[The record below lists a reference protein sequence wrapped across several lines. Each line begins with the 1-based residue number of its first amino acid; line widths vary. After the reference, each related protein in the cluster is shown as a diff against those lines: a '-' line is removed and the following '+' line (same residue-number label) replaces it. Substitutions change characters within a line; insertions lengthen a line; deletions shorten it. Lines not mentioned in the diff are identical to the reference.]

1 MEQSAHTSKKLSLR
15 RIAGFACNQGFV
27 FFLFYMG
34 LNRSFDF
41 GPFSLER
48 ADLIVTLLFMAI
60 GFLTVNSVPAHF
72 KKALTARP
80 LMLLYALLF
89 ASGSLI
95 PDVSNMQENLGWL
108 LLEGMFI
115 GISCSLLLVSWGRAF
130 GEVPIKISIPEVFIG
145 SLLGALFGLVIS
157 FVPIPR
163 TDFVF
168 RILPF
173 ASAIALMVGF
183 QPGFGLVTAR
193 NLDDDSKQT
202 AALLSLKILTGTALF
217 GMAAGLM
224 ETFNTDPGMQAM
236 PSYAVAF
243 LLFIA
248 FALGVLSLLRSDG
261 FGRGA
266 SLNKAYRTA
275 ILVLLTGFILVPAP
289 FFADSV
295 VSGEA
300 IVLAGYL
307 SLSAVLISLFLVLA
321 SITGI
326 STLSSFSRGFAA
338 LFGGEL
344 LGVVLANCLNSTQ
357 VDQITPYTVVVLAA
371 ILVMFSYIFL
381 FTERDF
387 DNLSEMVIDK
397 DSLESRCEAI
407 VEQYGLSSREAE
419 ILPFALKGRTSER
432 ISQELFISKSTVDTH
447 LRRIYNKVGV
457 HSRQELIDVSENNS
471 IKY

>member
-1 MEQSAHTSKKLSLR
+1 MEQNTHTSKKLSPR

-34 LNRSFDF
+34 LNRSFSF
-41 GPFSLER
+41 GPFSFER
-48 ADLIVTLLFMAI
+48 ADLIVTLFFMAV
-60 GFLTVNSVPAHF
+60 GFLVINIVSTNT
-72 KKALTARP
+72 KKVLTARP
-80 LMLLYALLF
+80 IMLLYAFLF

-95 PDVSNMQENLGWL
+95 PYITGVQGNVGWL
-108 LLEGMFI
+108 LLEGGCI

-130 GEVPIKISIPEVFIG
+130 GEVPTKISIPEVFIG
-145 SLLGALFGLVIS
+145 SLLGALFGLGVS

-163 TDFVF
+163 TDLVF

-173 ASAIALMVGF
+173 VSAIALMVGS
-183 QPGFGLVTAR
+183 QPGFGLVSSR
-193 NLDDDSKQT
+193 NFDNDSKQS
-202 AALLSLKILTGTALF
+202 AALLSLKVLAGTALF

-236 PSYAVAF
+236 PSYAIAF
-243 LLFIA
+243 LLFAA
-248 FALGVLSLLRSDG
+248 FAVGVLSLLLSDG

-266 SLNKAYRTA
+266 SLNKAYRIA

-289 FFADSV
+289 FFAGSI

-326 STLSSFSRGFAA
+326 SSLSSFSRGFAA

-344 LGVVLANCLNSTQ
+344 LGVIVANCLNSTQ
-357 VDQITPYTVVVLAA
+357 VEFATPYTVVVLAA
-371 ILVMFSYIFL
+371 VLVMFSYIFL

-387 DNLSEMVIDK
+387 DNLSEMVTDK
-397 DSLESRCEAI
+397 DSFENRCEAI
-407 VEQYGLSSREAE
+407 IEKYGLSSREAE
-419 ILPFALKGRTSER
+419 ILPFVLKGRTSER

-447 LRRIYNKVGV
+447 LRRIYGKVDV
-457 HSRQELIDVSENNS
+457 HSRQELIDISEKTS